1 MNNELQAVFEYLER
15 ERGLDKETLIR
26 VVEEAMLSASH
37 KNILRNN
44 NLRVH
49 IDRKT
54 YDVRVLANLQVVEE
68 VAVVSEQI
76 PLKEARR
83 VKPDARLGEEIEVEV
98 TPRDFGRIAAQTAKQ
113 AILQRIR
120 QAEKDR
126 VFADYKER
134 AGDIVSGAVRRFERR
149 DVIVEIGRAEA
160 ILPESER
167 VPIEDYQ
174 IGEPIRAYILE
185 VRQAAHGPDIV
196 LSRASPDFVKRL
208 FQLEVSEIAD
218 GTVEIR
224 GIARE
229 PGFRTK
235 LAVFSRDD
243 KVDPVGACVGLRGMR
258 VKNIVRELSGEK
270 IDIIRWHPD
279 VRTFVTNALSP
290 AKLTKVDV
298 DEPTRTVKI
307 LVEPDQLSLAI
318 GKRGQNARLT
328 SKLTGWRVD
337 IEKTAAE
344 VTFEEKV
351 RHAVADLA
359 AIEGVGPEFAERL
372 VQAGFLTKEGI
383 LAAEAADLEAVE
395 GFTSDIAAAVQSAVE
410 KAYEKEHGVIQQ

>member
-395 GFTSDIAAAVQSAVE
+395 GFTSDIEAAVQSAVE